1 MNPIATAQ
9 YGLMAASRA
18 FAASAA
24 RTAGL
29 GAGQDVD
36 LTQEVVEQVTAKQ
49 AYSANLGVIRT
60 ADKMT
65 GDLLDL
71 IA

>member
-9 YGLMAASRA
+9 YGLLAASRS
-18 FAASAA
+18 FEASAV
-24 RTAGL
+24 RTAGM

-36 LTQEVVEQVTAKQ
+36 LGREVVEQVTASR
-49 AYSANLGVIRT
+49 AFSANLGVIRT
-60 ADKMT
+60 ADKMM